1 MTMLLW
7 TCTGVHAA
15 PRVVTAWFAASTP
28 ASTRASKPTYPPPS
42 YGQNLPFLP
51 GLVRFT
57 PNRSPLQSV
66 SLLSDTSRRLAYAS
80 PAPQ

>member
-1 MTMLLW
+1 MTVLLW
-7 TCTGVHAA
+7 TYTGVHAA
-15 PRVVTAWFAASTP
+15 PRVVTAWFAASTRP
-28 ASTRASKPTYPPPS
+28 SKPTYPPPS